1 MIFKNIL
8 VAIDESQQAAAALDL
23 AIELSRAVSASLTIV
38 HAIDPARIAA
48 ASTDTMAANTVEI
61 ELDELQTAGRDLLE
75 KAVARAKAAGLEA
88 MSLLRDGI
96 PAATILDTARRSNC
110 DLIVIGTHGR
120 HGVARMF
127 VGSCAESVLRD
138 STVPVLIKRS

>member
-1 MIFKNIL
+1 MTFKNIL
-8 VAIDESQQAAAALDL
+8 VAVDESQQAAAALDI
-23 AIELSRAVSASLTIV
+23 AIELARAVGASLTIV
-38 HAIDPARIAA
+38 HAIDPALVAA
-48 ASTDTMAANTVEI
+48 ASADTMAANTVEI
-61 ELDELQTAGRDLLE
+61 ELDELQNAGRELLE
-75 KAVARAKAAGLEA
+75 KAVARGKAAGLET
-88 MSLLRDGI
+88 MSMLRDGA

-127 VGSCAESVLRD
+127 VGSCAESVLRE